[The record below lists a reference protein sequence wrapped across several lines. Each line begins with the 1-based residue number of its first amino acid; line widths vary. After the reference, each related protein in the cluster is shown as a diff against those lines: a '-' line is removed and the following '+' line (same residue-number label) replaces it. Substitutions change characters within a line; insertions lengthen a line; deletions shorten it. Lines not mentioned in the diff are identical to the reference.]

1 MIAALVVGA
10 GGVVLMIGA
19 TMTIASRRAEALP
32 SALRQYN
39 ELWRDAGPLRC
50 DYEQQPDSPGR
61 LEHDP
66 CLGYPFVA
74 SVVRGG

>member
-1 MIAALVVGA
+1 MIAALVFGA

-39 ELWRDAGPLRC
+39 ELWRDARHLRR

-66 CLGYPFVA
+66 CLA
-74 SVVRGG
+74 RSWLQSSRLA